1 MGRTVVRSRVA
12 GTDAVYVARSR
23 IDGVGVFAA
32 RAFDAGDLLECCP
45 VIVCPPP
52 DEALVEQT
60 SLRGLYF
67 TWKDDAI
74 ALALGFGSLYNH
86 SWQPNAA
93 YEHDYRRR
101 LVVYRAVRPI
111 APGDEVTINYTG
123 EPEGRGELW
132 FDAPPPS
139 GPAAAR
145 GAPPPP

>member
-1 MGRTVVRSRVA
+1 MARAAPPRRIT
-12 GTDAVYVARSR
+12 GTDALYVARSP
-23 IDGVGVFAA
+23 IDGMGVFAA
-32 RAFDAGDLLECCP
+32 RAFAPDDVVECCP

-52 DEALVEQT
+52 EEGLVEQT

-101 LVVYRAVRPI
+101 VVVYRAVRPI

-123 EPEGRGELW
+123 EPDGRGELW

-139 GPAAAR
+139 GPPAGR
-145 GAPPPP
+145 RAPPPP